1 MLVLMRSIDSIRPYS
16 DNPRDNDDAVDAVV
30 ASLREFGFRQP
41 LVVDADGVIVVGH
54 TRYKA
59 AIALGPTEVPVHVA
73 SELTSAQA
81 KAYRTKSSSDRS
93 LK

>member
-16 DNPRDNDDAVDAVV
+16 DNPRDNDDAVV

-54 TRYKA
+54 TRCKA

-81 KAYRTKSSSDRS
+81 KADRTKSSSDRS